1 MVSSLSEDTL
11 ERFLRPKAVAE
22 AALTNTWGESD
33 AVWVPD
39 GEEGYVLAKPMKDD
53 PGKAELDISGSI
65 IELPDNLKGVERS
78 NPSRNDRTED
88 MASMAELNEATVLHN
103 LRRRYQ
109 SNLIYTYSG
118 LFLVAVNPY
127 KNLPIYT
134 EQVMSMY
141 KDTNPDASGRRSKP
155 PHIFATADEAY
166 RAMLE
171 SRRNQ
176 SILITGESGAGKT
189 ENTKRVIQYLAGIA
203 GKVDGGAGLEE
214 RIILANPIMEAFGN
228 AQTVRNNNS
237 SRFVNIRDWSLND
250 LTVFVGKVHQD

>member
-1 MVSSLSEDTL
+1 MASSLSDDTL

-33 AVWVPD
+33 SVWVPD
-39 GEEGYVLAKPMKDD
+39 VEEGYVLAKPTKDD
-53 PGKAELDISGSI
+53 PSKAELDISGSI
-65 IELPDNLKGVERS
+65 IELPTGMKGVERS

-127 KNLPIYT
+127 KNLPIYA
-134 EQVMSMY
+134 EQVMSLY
-141 KDTNPDASGRRSKP
+141 KDSARSGKREKP
-155 PHIFATADEAY
+155 PHIFGTADEAY

-171 SRRNQ
+171 SRKNQ

-214 RIILANPIMEAFGN
+214 RIIMANPIMEAFGN

-237 SRFVNIRDWSLND
+237 SRFVHHKGVDI
-250 LTVFVGKVHQD
+250 VPYKFGE